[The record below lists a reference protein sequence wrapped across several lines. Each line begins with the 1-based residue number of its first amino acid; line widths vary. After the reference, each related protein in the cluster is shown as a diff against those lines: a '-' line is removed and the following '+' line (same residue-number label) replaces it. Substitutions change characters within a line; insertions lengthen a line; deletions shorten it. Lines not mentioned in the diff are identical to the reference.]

1 MRRRRSKLSI
11 IRSLL
16 VILAVGVATTG
27 ISFAAL
33 QGTPVSLTGNTINT
47 GTVDLRISK
56 DGITFTTPSMA
67 GFSFDG
73 VVPGGAA
80 VPAAGNTV
88 YLKNNGNV
96 NIALKAGISTTP
108 LNNSGVDLTKT
119 HLIFTRTDD
128 GGVPVTISVKALI
141 DSYAG
146 GGTNLNDA
154 IAAGTTATYS
164 LKASMDADAY
174 SGASASISNITLVFS
189 GSGA

>member
-1 MRRRRSKLSI
+1 MRQRRSKLSI

-47 GTVDLRISK
+47 GSVDLRISK
-56 DGITFTTPSMA
+56 DGITFTTPSLA

-80 VPAAGNTV
+80 VPLAGNAV

-96 NIALKAGISTTP
+96 NVALKAGISTTP
-108 LNNSGVDLTKT
+108 LNNSGIDLTKT
-119 HLIFTRTDD
+119 YLTFTRTDTSAS
-128 GGVPVTISVKALI
+128 PVTISVKALI
-141 DSYAG
+141 DGYAG
-146 GGTNLNDA
+146 GGTSLSDT
-154 IAAGTTATYS
+154 IAAGTIATYS

-174 SGASASISNITLVFS
+174 SGASASISTITLVFS
-189 GSGA
+189 GTGA